1 MELFGGAETRQRV
14 TFPDLLEKAQ
24 EYMTQKY
31 ANLLDEKNS
40 PQKRENML
48 SYLRKYLTDESLAVD
63 GETTDSL
70 VMRLYEEMAEFSFLT
85 PLLNSTGA
93 DGKKVNTDWEE
104 ININR
109 WDDTKISYCDG
120 RVERSPFQFF
130 SPAHAENVI
139 RRLLRESGIV
149 LDKARPLVRGHLK
162 NRIRITVIGRPVVD
176 DGVGITASIRFINP
190 KKLSKVDFVKS
201 GTATEEM
208 LDFLSLIYRYGI
220 SICLAGPT
228 GSGKTTIMSWILSTL
243 PDFKRVYTV
252 ENTTREFDLTK
263 YDSAH
268 HVLNNVIHTVTW
280 TSDDLKQCVTE
291 QMLLEQGLT
300 YDPDYICM
308 AEMKGAEAYQTQ
320 EAARTGHAVITTVHA
335 KSCAEI
341 YDRILDLCSLNGGL
355 SGELLKASIAKAF
368 PITFITKKMED
379 NVRRITEICEC
390 ELTQD
395 GRQVMHTLYRF
406 HTRHNSISNGK
417 TVIDGDFERVKPI
430 SEHLQQELRDNG
442 IPEAILQKLI
452 GGIKAA

>member
-1 MELFGGAETRQRV
+1 MELFGGTGVQQQVE
-14 TFPDLLEKAQ
+14 FPELLEKAQ
-24 EYMTQKY
+24 EYMTQNY
-31 ANLLDEKNS
+31 SALLDEKNS
-40 PQKRENML
+40 PQKQEKML
-48 SYLRKYLTDESLAVD
+48 AYLQKYLVDQNFNVDNAKPESLA
-63 GETTDSL
+63 L
-70 VMRLYEEMAEFSFLT
+70 RLYNEMAEFSFLT
-85 PLLNSTGA
+85 PFLHGSSF
-93 DGKKVNTDWEE
+93 DGQKDYTNWEE

-109 WDDTKISYCDG
+109 WDDTKITYCDG
-120 RVERSPFQFF
+120 RVERSPVQFF
-130 SPAHAENVI
+130 SPKHAENVI

-149 LDKARPLVRGHLK
+149 LDNARPLVRGHYRNK
-162 NRIRITVIGRPVVD
+162 IRITVIGRPVVD
-176 DGVGITASIRFINP
+176 ADAGIAASIRFINP
-190 KKLSKVDFVKS
+190 KKLSKEDFVKN
-201 GTATEEM
+201 GTATREM

-228 GSGKTTIMSWILSTL
+228 GSGKTTVMSCILSTL
-243 PDFKRVYTV
+243 PDFKRIYTI

-300 YDPDYICM
+300 FDPDYICM

-341 YDRILDLCSLNGGL
+341 YDRVLDLCSLNGSL

-390 ELTQD
+390 ELTND
-395 GRQVMHTLYRF
+395 GKQVMHTLYRF
-406 HTRHNSISNGK
+406 HTRHNKICDGK
-417 TVIDGDFERVKPI
+417 TVIDGSFERGENI
-430 SEHLQQELRDNG
+430 SKHLQQELRDNG
-442 IPEAILQKLI
+442 MPEDILQKLI
-452 GGIKAA
+452 GGVKAA